1 MNTVDVTHHR
11 LTANGLDQH
20 YVTAGQGPPVILLH
34 GFPEF
39 WYAWRHQIPVLA
51 QSYTVIAP
59 DLRGYGYT
67 EKPNTGYDKRT
78 MAADIRALMAAL
90 GHDRAAVIGH
100 DRGARVALRL
110 AKDHP
115 DFVERLAVLDN
126 IPTRVLFETIDGPI
140 ARGQWWF
147 LFNAVPNLPEALIAG
162 REEIWLRHF
171 FTQWSHDPQL
181 MTPDDIAEY
190 VRAYQQPGAVMGACN
205 DYRAGAEDVA
215 QDTEDQDVKLG
226 CPVLALWGADFEWV
240 GRAYDVAAI
249 WADIAPDLRT
259 VAIPDCWHL
268 PQEERPDEVNTHLLS
283 FLSEARISTTTP
295 SD

>member
-1 MNTVDVTHHR
+1 M
-11 LTANGLDQH
+11 
-20 YVTAGQGPPVILLH
+20 
-34 GFPEF
+34 
-39 WYAWRHQIPVLA
+39 
-51 QSYTVIAP
+51 
-59 DLRGYGYT
+59 
-67 EKPNTGYDKRT
+67 
-78 MAADIRALMAAL
+78 
-90 GHDRAAVIGH
+90 
-100 DRGARVALRL
+100 
-110 AKDHP
+110 
-115 DFVERLAVLDN
+115 LDN

-181 MTPDDIAEY
+181 ITPDDIAEY

-215 QDTEDQDVKLG
+215 QDTEDQEVKLG
-226 CPVLALWGADFEWV
+226 CPVLALWGADFQWV

-283 FLSEARISTTTP
+283 FLAEARISTATP

>member
-1 MNTVDVTHHR
+1 
-11 LTANGLDQH
+11 
-20 YVTAGQGPPVILLH
+20 
-34 GFPEF
+34 
-39 WYAWRHQIPVLA
+39 
-51 QSYTVIAP
+51 
-59 DLRGYGYT
+59 
-67 EKPNTGYDKRT
+67 

-110 AKDHP
+110 AKDYP

-226 CPVLALWGADFEWV
+226 CPVLALWGADFQWV
-240 GRAYDVAAI
+240 GKAHDVAAI
-249 WADIAPDLRT
+249 WTDIAPDLRA

-283 FLSEARISTTTP
+283 FLAEA
-295 SD
+295 